1 MFSKSKSYFNY
12 MFHVFI
18 DEFQIRSDNLKK
30 CVICVFVTKFGIFT
44 AFFYVKSTSQQ
55 ASTSLSNC
63 MKTQEKWERNVNTY
77 DQCPSISSNA
87 CHAHHTYYY
96 YLPLYKFKNDEEYA
110 HTGISMESSIQPI
123 VNKFFSDNN
132 EQWTLDW
139 EAFGRMTHDAMMT
152 NGNEVEYVG
161 IGR

>member
-1 MFSKSKSYFNY
+1 MNF
-12 MFHVFI
+12 
-18 DEFQIRSDNLKK
+18 RSDPTISRSVLF
-30 CVICVFVTKFGIFT
+30 VFLSQSSGSSLP
-44 AFFYVKSTSQQ
+44 FFYVKSTSQQ

-132 EQWTLDW
+132 EYWTEKLLEGW
-139 EAFGRMTHDAMMT
+139 YMMPSWRMEMRWIMWVLV
-152 NGNEVEYVG
+152 GEV
-161 IGR
+161 